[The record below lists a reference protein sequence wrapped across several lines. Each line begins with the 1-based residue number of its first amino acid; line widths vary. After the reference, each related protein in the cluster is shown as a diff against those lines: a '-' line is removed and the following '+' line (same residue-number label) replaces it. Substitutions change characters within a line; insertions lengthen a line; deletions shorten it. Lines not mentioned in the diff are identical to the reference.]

1 MVVLLII
8 SFYDCRLSITIGIHL
23 QFVYQIQGWYK
34 GMKVFKKKT
43 GKCVLELIV
52 IVVIT
57 KFYFLS
63 RSSLSSNQVDVESL
77 LYLFVAFDH
86 SLDEK

>member
-1 MVVLLII
+1 
-8 SFYDCRLSITIGIHL
+8 
-23 QFVYQIQGWYK
+23 
-34 GMKVFKKKT
+34 MKVFKKKT